1 MDIDSI
7 VTSACFTIYN
17 MLYFLEIK
25 DIYRDIMAL
34 TFKEKQILPDYIDE
48 QVKSGYGIIFDFK
61 IQNNTTLKKQI
72 SKESYS
78 AANQYIKKNADKTWW
93 HMKVGKQPM
102 PNSIKKQK

>member
-1 MDIDSI
+1 
-7 VTSACFTIYN
+7 
-17 MLYFLEIK
+17 
-25 DIYRDIMAL
+25 MAL
-34 TFKEKQILPDYIDE
+34 TFKEKNILNEFIDE